1 VTSSPF
7 APDVVAAVAAHMN
20 GDHAEDC
27 VVICRVLGGR
37 DDTTAATMTGVDGD
51 GVEFLATTT
60 EGNVTV
66 RVPFSEPITE
76 RAQIRAEVARMYHE
90 SAAALG
96 LPSREH

>member
-1 VTSSPF
+1 MSENPF
-7 APDVVAAVAAHMN
+7 GPDVVTAVAAHMN

-27 VVICRVLGGR
+27 IVICRVLGGH
-37 DDTTAATMTGVDGD
+37 DDTTAATMTGLDGEA
-51 GVEFLATTT
+51 VEFLATTAS
-60 EGNVTV
+60 GPVTV

-90 SAAALG
+90 SAAVLG